1 MTQKIYIQVG
11 VTALRTPS
19 GGHYP
24 AVPLYVE
31 ADRLKESGLSPAEE
45 NMLRG
50 FAGFA
55 IEEYGKRLREE
66 REANDSADD
75 STESKQSA

>member
-1 MTQKIYIQVG
+1 MMAQKAYIQVG

-31 ADRLKESGLSPAEE
+31 ADRINESGLSTAEE
-45 NMLRG
+45 RLLLG
-50 FAGFA
+50 FTGFA
-55 IEEYGKRLREE
+55 IEEYNGRLLEE
-66 REANDSADD
+66 REIRQLKL
-75 STESKQSA
+75 KQRK

>member
-1 MTQKIYIQVG
+1 MARQKIYIQVG

-31 ADRLKESGLSPAEE
+31 ADKLNESGLSLAEE
-45 NMLRG
+45 KLLHG
-50 FAGFA
+50 FTGFA
-55 IEEYGKRLREE
+55 IEEYNRRLIDEQKGATGNE
-66 REANDSADD
+66 NKG
-75 STESKQSA
+75 TV